1 MNDFL
6 KTIWNGVKKIGLA
19 TFYGLRQCLF
29 QLLCWEIFELIVN
42 LMGFY
47 LYGDHHE
54 AFTVRW
60 SAYLCIVV
68 FTMLYHWGAMLISKE
83 RAFIRFVIPY
93 IICVVFWLGGFVIIA
108 LVVPVISLFFF
119 LMENYLKKVLT
130 PHSKAF
136 KRIKVAYNCIFLIPL
151 LLIALIRID
160 NATDFISRKRR
171 FDDAETLTRI
181 TETNFPKFKVVEFY
195 EDWVLGPNRKFD
207 NELILEFKMLPTED
221 FYTVIDSIAKYAD
234 SGWSVK
240 DDSTYCYSRTWGNGL
255 PAPRGENDKE
265 DMSLSIEIKR
275 GEKRFYVN
283 YGASETNE
291 YIDIN
296 NEEH

>member
-68 FTMLYHWGAMLISKE
+68 FTMLYHWGTMLIPKE
-83 RAFIRFVIPY
+83 KAFVRFVIPY

-108 LVVPVISLFFF
+108 FVVPLVCQFFF
-119 LMENYLKKVLT
+119 LMENYMKKKLA
-130 PHSKAF
+130 PRPKAF
-136 KRIKVAYNCIFLIPL
+136 KRIKIAYNSFALATFL
-151 LLIALIRID
+151 LLIAMIIYLWI
-160 NATDFISRKRR
+160 
-171 FDDAETLTRI
+171 
-181 TETNFPKFKVVEFY
+181 
-195 EDWVLGPNRKFD
+195 
-207 NELILEFKMLPTED
+207 
-221 FYTVIDSIAKYAD
+221 
-234 SGWSVK
+234 
-240 DDSTYCYSRTWGNGL
+240 
-255 PAPRGENDKE
+255 
-265 DMSLSIEIKR
+265 
-275 GEKRFYVN
+275 
-283 YGASETNE
+283 
-291 YIDIN
+291 
-296 NEEH
+296 

>member
-6 KTIWNGVKKIGLA
+6 KTVWNGVKKIGLA

-60 SAYLCIVV
+60 SVYLCIIV
-68 FTMLYHWGAMLISKE
+68 FTMLYHWGAMFIPKE
-83 RAFIRFVIPY
+83 KAFIRFVIPY
-93 IICVVFWLGGFVIIA
+93 IICVIGWLNGM
-108 LVVPVISLFFF
+108 VVVGAIVPFICLLFF
-119 LMENYLKKVLT
+119 LMESYLKKVLT
-130 PHSKAF
+130 ARPKAL
-136 KRIKVAYNCIFLIPL
+136 KRIKIAYNCIFLIPL

-195 EDWVLGPNRKFD
+195 EDWILGPNLKHD
-207 NELILEFKMLPTED
+207 NELTLEFKKLPTEN
-221 FYTVIDSIAKYAD
+221 FYIVIDSLARDTA
-234 SGWSVK
+234 SGWSAK
-240 DDSTYCYSRTWGNGL
+240 GDSTYYYSRTWGNGL
-255 PAPRGENDKE
+255 PAPLGESDEE
-265 DMSLSIEIKR
+265 DMFLEIEIKR
-275 GEKRFYVN
+275 GEKRFYVY
-283 YGASETNE
+283 YGASE
-291 YIDIN
+291 IK
-296 NEEH
+296 

>member
-6 KTIWNGVKKIGLA
+6 KIVWNGVKRVCLA
-19 TFYGLRQCLF
+19 TFYSFRQCVF

-68 FTMLYHWGAMLISKE
+68 FTMLHHWLAMIIPSRE
-83 RAFIRFVIPY
+83 RFARFVIPY
-93 IICVVFWLGGFVIIA
+93 IICVIGWLNGM
-108 LVVPVISLFFF
+108 VVVGAIVPFICLLFF
-119 LMENYLKKVLT
+119 LMESYLKKVLT
-130 PHSKAF
+130 ARPKAL
-136 KRIKVAYNCIFLIPL
+136 KRIKIAYNCIFLIPL

-195 EDWVLGPNRKFD
+195 EDWVLGPNLKHD
-207 NELILEFKMLPTED
+207 NELTLEFKKLPTEN
-221 FYTVIDSIAKYAD
+221 FYIVIDSLARDTA
-234 SGWSVK
+234 SGWSAK
-240 DDSTYCYSRTWGNGL
+240 DDSTYYYSRTWGNGL
-255 PAPRGENDKE
+255 PAPLGESDEE
-265 DMSLSIEIKR
+265 DMFLEIEIKR
-275 GEKRFYVN
+275 GEKRFYVY
-283 YGASETNE
+283 YGASE
-291 YIDIN
+291 IK
-296 NEEH
+296 

>member
-1 MNDFL
+1 MNKFL
-6 KTIWNGVKKIGLA
+6 TTIWNGVKKIGLA

-68 FTMLYHWGAMLISKE
+68 FTMLHHWLAMIIPSRE
-83 RAFIRFVIPY
+83 RFARFVIPY
-93 IICVVFWLGGFVIIA
+93 IICVIGWLNGM
-108 LVVPVISLFFF
+108 VVVGAIVPFICLLFF
-119 LMENYLKKVLT
+119 LMESYLKKVLT
-130 PHSKAF
+130 ARPKAL
-136 KRIKVAYNCIFLIPL
+136 KRIKIAYNCIFLIPL

-195 EDWVLGPNRKFD
+195 EDWILGPNLKHD
-207 NELILEFKMLPTED
+207 NELTLEFKKLPTEN
-221 FYTVIDSIAKYAD
+221 FYIVIDSLARDTA
-234 SGWSVK
+234 SGWSAK
-240 DDSTYCYSRTWGNGL
+240 GDSTYYYSRTWDNGL
-255 PAPRGENDKE
+255 PAPLGESDEE
-265 DMSLSIEIKR
+265 DMFLEIEIKR
-275 GEKRFYVN
+275 GEKRFYVY
-283 YGASETNE
+283 YGASE
-291 YIDIN
+291 IK
-296 NEEH
+296 

>member
-1 MNDFL
+1 MNEIL
-6 KTIWNGVKKIGLA
+6 TTIWNGVKKIGLA

-68 FTMLYHWGAMLISKE
+68 FTMLHHWLAMIIPSRE
-83 RAFIRFVIPY
+83 RFARFVIPY
-93 IICVVFWLGGFVIIA
+93 IICVIGWLNGM
-108 LVVPVISLFFF
+108 VVVGAIVPFICLLFF

-130 PHSKAF
+130 ARPKAL
-136 KRIKVAYNCIFLIPL
+136 KRIKIAYNFIFLIPL

-195 EDWVLGPNRKFD
+195 EDWILGPNLKHD
-207 NELILEFKMLPTED
+207 NELTLEFKKLPTEN
-221 FYTVIDSIAKYAD
+221 FYIVIDSLARDTA
-234 SGWSVK
+234 SGWSAK
-240 DDSTYCYSRTWGNGL
+240 DDSTYYYSRTWGNGL
-255 PAPRGENDKE
+255 PAPLGESDEE
-265 DMSLSIEIKR
+265 DMFLEIEIKR
-275 GEKRFYVN
+275 GEKRFYVY
-283 YGASETNE
+283 YGASE
-291 YIDIN
+291 IK
-296 NEEH
+296 

>member
-6 KTIWNGVKKIGLA
+6 KTVWNGVKKIGLA

-60 SAYLCIVV
+60 SVYLCIIV
-68 FTMLYHWGAMLISKE
+68 FTMLYHWGAMFIPKE
-83 RAFIRFVIPY
+83 KAFIRFVIPY
-93 IICVVFWLGGFVIIA
+93 IICVIGWLNGM
-108 LVVPVISLFFF
+108 VVVGAIVPFFCLLFY
-119 LMENYLKKVLT
+119 LMESYLKKVLT
-130 PHSKAF
+130 ARPKAL
-136 KRIKVAYNCIFLIPL
+136 KRIKIAYNCIFLIPL

-195 EDWVLGPNRKFD
+195 EDWILGPNLKHD
-207 NELILEFKMLPTED
+207 NELTLEFKKLPTEN
-221 FYTVIDSIAKYAD
+221 FYIVIDSLARDTA
-234 SGWSVK
+234 SGWSAK
-240 DDSTYCYSRTWGNGL
+240 GDSTYYYSRTWGNGL
-255 PAPRGENDKE
+255 PAPLGESDEE
-265 DMSLSIEIKR
+265 DMFLEIEIKR
-275 GEKRFYVN
+275 GEKRFYVY
-283 YGASETNE
+283 YGASE
-291 YIDIN
+291 IK
-296 NEEH
+296 